1 MFRSPR
7 RAIAIALFMVL
18 PLVLAACSNTG
29 GKKAA
34 QAAEGG
40 GTAVAAGHANT
51 KHYTIAMITHA
62 APGDTFWD
70 IIRHGATAAAAKD
83 NITLKYS
90 NSNDPTKQS
99 QLIDDAINSKVD
111 GIAVTDPNPGAL
123 CPTIQKAKAAGIPVV
138 MFNAGYSNWQ
148 QCGGMMYFGQ
158 DEAIAGV
165 AAGKRLAAAG
175 KKNVLC
181 VLQDQGQA
189 QLEARCAGVKQGLG
203 SEGTMSKLYVK
214 GTDSAATL
222 SSMSAEL
229 TRNTKID
236 AVITLGAQFA
246 LIAIQALNQAHSSA
260 KLYTFDTSAPEIS
273 KIKSG
278 QVQWAVD
285 KKPYLQGYESVDGMW
300 LYLTNANFIGGG
312 QTVLTGPS
320 FVDASNV
327 DQVAKY
333 AAAGNR

>member
-7 RAIAIALFMVL
+7 RAIGIALFMVL
-18 PLVLAACSNTG
+18 PLVLAACSATG

-34 QAAEGG
+34 EGG
-40 GTAVAAGHANT
+40 GNNNVVAGHANT

-62 APGDTFWD
+62 AAGDTFWD
-70 IIRHGATAAAAKD
+70 IIRHGAIAAAAKD

-90 NSNDPTKQS
+90 NSDDPTKQA
-99 QLIDDAINSKVD
+99 QLIQDAVNSHVD

-123 CPTIQKAKAAGIPVV
+123 CPAIQKAKSSGIPIV
-138 MFNAGYSNWQ
+138 MFNAGYSNYQ
-148 QCGGMMYFGQ
+148 QCGGMEYFGQ
-158 DEAIAGV
+158 DEQIAGV

-181 VLQDQGQA
+181 VLQAQGQA

-203 SEGTMSKLYVK
+203 SEGTMSKLYVN
-214 GTDSAATL
+214 GTDNAAVL

-229 TRNTKID
+229 TRNKSID

-246 LIAIQALNQAHSSA
+246 LIAIQALNQAHSNA
-260 KLYTFDTSAPEIS
+260 KLYTFDTSAPEIA

-278 QVQWAVD
+278 AVQWAVD
-285 KKPYLQGYESVDGMW
+285 QQPYLQGYESVDSLW
-300 LYLTNANFIGGG
+300 LYLTNGNILGGG
-312 QTVLTGPS
+312 QVVLTGPS

-327 DQVAKY
+327 DAVAKY
-333 AAAGNR
+333 AAVGNR